1 MTATFDFNGFDELD
15 SNFLKRLKSLYRGK
29 NIKLTLAIQEEDFS
43 MNELLERISDVEEG
57 KNLVSFKEEEYQ
69 TVLQSLSKTQ

>member
-15 SNFLKRLKSLYRGK
+15 SNFLKRLKSLYCGK

-69 TVLQSLSKTQ
+69 KVDD